1 MGCLLKEY
9 KLYPYQQEG
18 LAFALKHHYC
28 IIGDSMGLG
37 KTIQAIEVMKSIPQ
51 VKALVVCPAFLKES
65 WAREIKNFSTMTPY
79 ISKKGGLPP
88 EDENIVVI
96 IGYSQLKDADLL
108 FQWAD
113 IVTADEC
120 HYLKNIDAKR
130 TLYFHDY
137 LQRHR
142 PYRFIG
148 LSGTAVKN
156 RVPEWFSLLA
166 LCSYSPVKSNGL
178 NILRPYPDYWSFCR
192 KFTNVQKFKISGR
205 WVTKFEGHKNT
216 DELRTYLK
224 DKYLRR
230 KASEVLDLP
239 PIIRKDITLDP
250 ESVDEELLQAWNER
264 TNAFATYK
272 KNSAKIK
279 VNHTIHYA
287 KSLND
292 AGEGP
297 LLIYSD
303 HVEPAKD
310 IAEGLQNSRVIT
322 GSTPMEERDR
332 IVQDFQAGKI
342 SVLSATIGALSVGVT
357 LTASRNVIFNDLP
370 WVPADL
376 LQAEKRIHRIGQTG
390 TCVVHRIFYG
400 KIDATIGKTL
410 TKKLKTLVE
419 VL

>member
-166 LCSYSPVKSNGL
+166 LCSLDIIGKPNLLSTVEKDIGFLLKTGL
-178 NILRPYPDYWSFCR
+178 THRTLSIVL
-192 KFTNVQKFKISGR
+192 TNSLISGYSR
-205 WVTKFEGHKNT
+205 PVSAKTASTSGWTDLTKWRSTVE
-216 DELRTYLK
+216 
-224 DKYLRR
+224 
-230 KASEVLDLP
+230 SLP
-239 PIIRKDITLDP
+239 P
-250 ESVDEELLQAWNER
+250 
-264 TNAFATYK
+264 
-272 KNSAKIK
+272 
-279 VNHTIHYA
+279 
-287 KSLND
+287 
-292 AGEGP
+292 
-297 LLIYSD
+297 
-303 HVEPAKD
+303 
-310 IAEGLQNSRVIT
+310 
-322 GSTPMEERDR
+322 
-332 IVQDFQAGKI
+332 
-342 SVLSATIGALSVGVT
+342 
-357 LTASRNVIFNDLP
+357 
-370 WVPADL
+370 
-376 LQAEKRIHRIGQTG
+376 EKA
-390 TCVVHRIFYG
+390 V
-400 KIDATIGKTL
+400 
-410 TKKLKTLVE
+410 
-419 VL
+419 